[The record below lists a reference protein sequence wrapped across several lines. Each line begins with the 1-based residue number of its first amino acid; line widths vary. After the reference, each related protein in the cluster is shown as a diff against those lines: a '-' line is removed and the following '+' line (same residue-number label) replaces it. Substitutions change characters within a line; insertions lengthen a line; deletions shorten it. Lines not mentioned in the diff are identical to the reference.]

1 MSKPLHPD
9 ALFRLMVLGPLAS
22 RGELKRGE
30 VSTII
35 RELAS
40 KAYDIPGSKR
50 TYLSAETIKRWYHDW
65 KRGGIDALQPKER
78 LDKGKTQLSPRVQER
93 LLQLKQDNPSRSEVP
108 SYI

>member
-1 MSKPLHPD
+1 MSKSLHPD

-30 VSTII
+30 VSRII

-50 TYLSAETIKRWYHDW
+50 NYLSPGTIKRWYHDW
-65 KRGGIDALQPKER
+65 KQGVRYLWFATGPGA
-78 LDKGKTQLSPRVQER
+78 S
-93 LLQLKQDNPSRSEVP
+93 
-108 SYI
+108 